1 MKHLFAENPKP
12 KPKPMDTSN
21 IQVLLFQHIK
31 QSLPTHVSMVDEIAD
46 LLHISNDSAYRRIR
60 GEKEISLSELKIL
73 SEHFK
78 ISIDQV
84 LQLQNELVV
93 FRAPEINAERVTF
106 QEYLEAMLQYMK
118 HFNTFSNKKMLY
130 FCKDITFYH
139 FYLYPEIAAF
149 KTFFWS
155 KTIKDLPEYKGKLF
169 SLEEFPL
176 LDCFKLG
183 QDIIKEYNKIPSLE
197 LWNAESINSTL
208 SQLRYY
214 KDGGYFRHAD
224 DLNIVLD
231 SFQKCLDHIEL
242 EVEKGIKF
250 MPGDPEIV
258 YRAPIQFYVNEVI
271 IGSNTIL
278 MELDETKL
286 SFVTYNVLSYI
297 ITKDPRFNEK
307 AFANFFTLVSRSS
320 QISGTGEKDRNRF
333 FNAMRE
339 KVNALRT

>member
-1 MKHLFAENPKP
+1 
-12 KPKPMDTSN
+12 MDTSN

-31 QSLPTHVSMVDEIAD
+31 QAMPAHVSMVDEIAD

-60 GEKEISLSELKIL
+60 GEKEISLSELKTL

-78 ISIDQV
+78 ISIDQI

-106 QEYLEAMLQYMK
+106 REYLESMLKYMK
-118 HFNTFSNKKMLY
+118 YFNTFTNKKMLY

-176 LDCFKLG
+176 LDCFQLG
-183 QDIIKEYNKIPSLE
+183 QEIIREYNKIPSLE

-208 SQLRYY
+208 SQLKYY
-214 KDGGYFRHAD
+214 KEGGYFKHPD
-224 DLNIVLD
+224 ELNIVLE

-250 MPGDPEIV
+250 MPGDPDIV
-258 YRAPIQFYVNEVI
+258 YRAPIQFYINEII

-278 MELDETKL
+278 IELDEKKL

-297 ITKDPRFNEK
+297 ITQDPRFSEK
-307 AFANFFTLVSRSS
+307 SFANFYTLVSRSS

-339 KVNALRT
+339 KVNALRA

>member
-1 MKHLFAENPKP
+1 MTVNLKSPGVLARLRQSDLWWSFTHQRSAVFAA
-12 KPKPMDTSN
+12 
-21 IQVLLFQHIK
+21 VLLTVLI
-31 QSLPTHVSMVDEIAD
+31 VSAFTAP
-46 LLHISNDSAYRRIR
+46 LYAP
-60 GEKEISLSELKIL
+60 
-73 SEHFK
+73 
-78 ISIDQV
+78 
-84 LQLQNELVV
+84 QNP
-93 FRAPEINAERVTF
+93 FDPA
-106 QEYLEAMLQYMK
+106 Q
-118 HFNTFSNKKMLY
+118 
-130 FCKDITFYH
+130 
-139 FYLYPEIAAF
+139 
-149 KTFFWS
+149 
-155 KTIKDLPEYKGKLF
+155 
-169 SLEEFPL
+169 
-176 LDCFKLG
+176 
-183 QDIIKEYNKIPSLE
+183 LE

-214 KDGGYFRHAD
+214 KDGGYFKHAD

-250 MPGDPEIV
+250 MPGDPDIV

-278 MELDETKL
+278 LELNEEKL
-286 SFVTYNVLSYI
+286 SFVTYNVLSYL
-297 ITKDPRFNEK
+297 ITKDARFNEK

>member
-1 MKHLFAENPKP
+1 MQLQKTPKP
-12 KPKPMDTSN
+12 VNMDTSHP
-21 IQVLLFQHIK
+21 QVLLFQYIK
-31 QSLPTHVSMVDEIAD
+31 TSLPSHISLVDQVAD
-46 LLHISNDSAYRRIR
+46 LLNISNDSAYRRIR
-60 GEKEISLSELKIL
+60 GEKEVSLSELKTL
-73 SEHFK
+73 SHHFK

-93 FRAPEINAERVTF
+93 FRAPEINEERVGF
-106 QEYLEAMLQYMK
+106 IDYLKAMLEYMRY
-118 HFNTFSNKKMLY
+118 FNTFTNKRMLY
-130 FCKDITFYH
+130 FCKDITFFH

-155 KTIKDLPEYKGKLF
+155 KTIKDMPEYKGKLF

-176 LDCFKLG
+176 LDCFHLG
-183 QDIIKEYNKIPSLE
+183 QEIIREYNKIPSLE

-214 KDGGYFRHAD
+214 KDGGYFKHPE
-224 DLNIVLD
+224 DLNIVID

-242 EVEKGIKF
+242 EVERGIKF

-278 MELDETKL
+278 LELNEEKL
-286 SFVTYNVLSYI
+286 SFVTYNVLSYL

-307 AFANFFTLVSRSS
+307 AFANFFTVVSRSS
-320 QISGTGEKDRNRF
+320 QISGTGEKERNRF

-339 KVNALRT
+339 KVNALKH